1 MNKPDVRYKNIKVVL
16 VWLFIVFVAS
26 LIRNVTHKSVASEL
40 AGLLA
45 NENRDFAKTTESP
58 NSADAFDIGG
68 STILLPAPEGFF
80 RYDGKSAKVDQCQQS
95 IAGADR
101 LVATFSSE
109 SDLGDVLSDAF
120 PALKRYFL
128 VTSVR
133 KVEGY
138 KVTPILFADLKK
150 ILRGE
155 IDSLVTKNQRTVALA
170 PLEADASKALSK
182 AVQSPV
188 DVKVGELIPLGVF
201 DETPESIC
209 FSAFGKIRYDVRQGE
224 HSQVDRVCI
233 VAGSEINVRQRVV
246 TLTCCST
253 YNSELDIE
261 WVRTQLKK
269 WRDAVVAAN
278 AK

>member
-1 MNKPDVRYKNIKVVL
+1 M
-16 VWLFIVFVAS
+16 
-26 LIRNVTHKSVASEL
+26 
-40 AGLLA
+40 
-45 NENRDFAKTTESP
+45 
-58 NSADAFDIGG
+58 
-68 STILLPAPEGFF
+68 
-80 RYDGKSAKVDQCQQS
+80 
-95 IAGADR
+95 
-101 LVATFSSE
+101 
-109 SDLGDVLSDAF
+109 
-120 PALKRYFL
+120 
-128 VTSVR
+128 TSVR
-133 KVEGY
+133 KLEGY

-150 ILRGE
+150 MLRGE

-209 FSAFGKIRYDVRQGE
+209 FSAFGKIRYNVRQGDGA
-224 HSQVDRVCI
+224 QIDRLSI
-233 VAGSEINVRQRVV
+233 SATSEINIRQRVIS
-246 TLTCCST
+246 LTCCST